1 MSPKKPTSDSPWG
14 EMRNLNVRDSSSKRE
29 DSKIDVKPPLQSK
42 DEENM
47 SPKKPTSDSPWG
59 EMRNLNVRD
68 SSSKREDS
76 QIDVKPPLQS
86 KDEGAELKITH
97 TKEAV
102 GAFATGRV
110 LDESKQPGNME
121 SEKKVDTVSVNEEEV
136 EYSEEDLQGM
146 SLKDLQSLAEENGIA
161 SKGLSKEELVEALFE
176 KLGISEEM
184 EEEILLED
192 EEEIEEEV
200 IGGEM
205 SLEEAFALLGEDG
218 ETEEDLEEIEFE
230 EVEEEVLE
238 GEVEESGTNN

>member
-1 MSPKKPTSDSPWG
+1 MGGKKSGSDNPWAEMSRLKLQDKESKSPAPDSPRSATIKSEAASKEVNQGALKEEIIEKSPATTGAVATTREKAILENEKKGEQVVKNEEVIAYSADELG
-14 EMRNLNVRDSSSKRE
+14 EM
-29 DSKIDVKPPLQSK
+29 
-42 DEENM
+42 
-47 SPKKPTSDSPWG
+47 
-59 EMRNLNVRD
+59 
-68 SSSKREDS
+68 
-76 QIDVKPPLQS
+76 
-86 KDEGAELKITH
+86 
-97 TKEAV
+97 
-102 GAFATGRV
+102 
-110 LDESKQPGNME
+110 
-121 SEKKVDTVSVNEEEV
+121 
-136 EYSEEDLQGM
+136 
-146 SLKDLQSLAEENGIA
+146 SLEDLQSLAEENGIA